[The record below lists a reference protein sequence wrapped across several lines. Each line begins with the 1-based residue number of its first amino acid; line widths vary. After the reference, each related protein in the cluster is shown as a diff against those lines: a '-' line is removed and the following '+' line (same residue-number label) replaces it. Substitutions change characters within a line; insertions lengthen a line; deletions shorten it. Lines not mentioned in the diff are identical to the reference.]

1 MLLRTR
7 STVTAVSLGGLVS
20 IAVLCV
26 HDAIVVVVVAAG
38 GIINVSSHMTS
49 LVVVMVAMLFQGH
62 LGKLGTMTHNDD
74 DDQQRN
80 ADNVEQAKQCRRNVD
95 TAHFR

>member
-7 STVTAVSLGGLVS
+7 STVTAVSLGGLVI

-26 HDAIVVVVVAAG
+26 HDAIVVAATG